1 MFFSDEINQRN
12 DKEVEEIKDF
22 LNKHDVVYDN
32 PDKTFVI
39 RNKGKI
45 IATGSASGNIL
56 KYFFSD
62 EDYQG
67 QGTMSI
73 IYNSLLNYLVESN
86 IPSFFVFTTPD
97 NRLIFESLGLK
108 QVYSTDKVALFEGGF
123 YNYNKWIDKVKS
135 SIKKKQGKR
144 GAMVVN
150 CNPMTLGH
158 KYVIE
163 KALENVDDLLV
174 FVVEEDKSIFPFK
187 DRFNILKNELS
198 SNERII
204 LIEGGPYIISQG
216 TFPTYFIKRKDEMLD
231 IYTKL
236 DGSIFADKIAK
247 DLGIDIRFFGSEPT
261 DLVTLAYNNSMKE
274 ILRSRDIEVE
284 IFERVSLDDTIIS
297 ASRVRKLIKGDKIE
311 EAYKYLPNSTI
322 NYLKSDAGQE
332 IIKKIQDEWT
342 KGTCDRGRFNV
353 A

>member
-1 MFFSDEINQRN
+1 MFFSDEINKSN
-12 DKEVEEIKDF
+12 DKEIKEIRDF
-22 LNKHDVVYDN
+22 LNKYDVIYDN

-39 RNKGKI
+39 RDSGKI

-62 EDYQG
+62 EEYQG

-73 IYNSLLNYLVESN
+73 IYNSLLNYLIESN
-86 IPSFFVFTTPD
+86 IPSFFVFTTSC
-97 NRLIFESLGLK
+97 NKLIFESLGLTE
-108 QVYSTDKVALFEGGF
+108 VYSTDRVALFEGGF
-123 YNYNKWIDKVKS
+123 YNYSKWIKEVKS
-135 SIKKKQGKR
+135 SIKDKEGKR

-163 KALENVDDLLV
+163 KALENVDELLV
-174 FVVEEDKSIFPFK
+174 FVVEEDQSIFPFI

-198 SNERII
+198 NNDKIT
-204 LIEGGPYIISQG
+204 LIKGGPYIISQG

-247 DLGIDIRFFGSEPT
+247 DLEIDIRFFGSEPT
-261 DLVTLAYNNSMKE
+261 DVVTLAYNNSMKE
-274 ILRSRDIEVE
+274 ILRSRGIEVK
-284 IFERVSLDDTIIS
+284 IFERKSLDDIVIS
-297 ASRVRKLIKGDKIE
+297 ASWVRKLIKEDRME
-311 EAYKYLPNSTI
+311 EAFGYLPNSTI
-322 NYLKSDAGQE
+322 EFLKSDKGSDV
-332 IIKKIQDEWT
+332 IKKIQGE
-342 KGTCDRGRFNV
+342 
-353 A
+353 

>member
-1 MFFSDEINQRN
+1 MFFSDEINKNN
-12 DKEVEEIKDF
+12 DKEIQEITDF
-22 LNKHDVVYDN
+22 LNKYDVVYDN

-39 RNKGKI
+39 RDKGKI

-62 EDYQG
+62 VEYQG

-73 IYNSLLNYLVESN
+73 IYNSLLNYLMESN
-86 IPSFFVFTTPD
+86 IPSFFVFTTPC
-97 NRLIFESLGLK
+97 NRIIFESLGLK
-108 QVYSTDKVALFEGGF
+108 EVYSTDRVALFEGGF
-123 YNYNKWIDKVKS
+123 YNYNKWVDKVKS
-135 SIKKKQGKR
+135 SLKEMKGKR

-198 SNERII
+198 SYEKIT

-216 TFPTYFIKRKDEMLD
+216 TFPTYFIKKKDEMLD
-231 IYTKL
+231 IYTRL

-247 DLGIDIRFFGSEPT
+247 DLEIDARFFGSEPT
-261 DLVTLAYNNSMKE
+261 DIVTSAYNESMKE
-274 ILRSRDIEVE
+274 ILGDRGIEVK
-284 IFERVSLDDTIIS
+284 IIERKSLEGNVIS
-297 ASRVRKLIKGDKIE
+297 ASRVRKLIKEDKIQ
-311 EAYKYLPNSTI
+311 EAFKYLPESTI
-322 NYLKSDAGQE
+322 EYLKSEKGKE
-332 IIKKIQDEWT
+332 IINKIQ
-342 KGTCDRGRFNV
+342 
-353 A
+353 AQ

>member
-1 MFFSDEINQRN
+1 MFFSDEINKNN
-12 DKEVEEIKDF
+12 DKEIQEIKEF
-22 LNKHDVVYDN
+22 LDKHDVVYDN
-32 PDKTFVI
+32 PDKTFII
-39 RNKGKI
+39 RDNGKI

-62 EDYQG
+62 DEYQG

-73 IYNSLLNYLVESN
+73 IYNSLLNYLMESN
-86 IPSFFVFTTPD
+86 IPSYFVFTTPY
-97 NRLIFESLGLK
+97 NKLIFESLGLK
-108 QVYSTDKVALFEGGF
+108 EVYSTNRVALFEGGF
-123 YNYNKWIDKVKS
+123 YNYRKWIDKVKS
-135 SIKKKQGKR
+135 SIREKQGKR

-174 FVVEEDKSIFPFK
+174 FVVEEDKSIFPFM
-187 DRFNILKNELS
+187 DRFSILKNELF
-198 SNERII
+198 NNDKIT

-216 TFPTYFIKRKDEMLD
+216 TFPTYFIKKKDDMLD

-247 DLGIDIRFFGSEPT
+247 DLEIDIRFFGSEPT

-274 ILRSRDIEVE
+274 ILGRRDIEVK
-284 IFERVSLDDTIIS
+284 IFERKALDDTVIS
-297 ASRVRKLIKGDKIE
+297 ASRVRKLIKEDKIE
-311 EAYKYLPNSTI
+311 ESYKYLPNSTI
-322 NYLKSDAGQE
+322 DYLKSDKGKV
-332 IIKKIQDEWT
+332 IIDKIQDG
-342 KGTCDRGRFNV
+342 K
-353 A
+353 